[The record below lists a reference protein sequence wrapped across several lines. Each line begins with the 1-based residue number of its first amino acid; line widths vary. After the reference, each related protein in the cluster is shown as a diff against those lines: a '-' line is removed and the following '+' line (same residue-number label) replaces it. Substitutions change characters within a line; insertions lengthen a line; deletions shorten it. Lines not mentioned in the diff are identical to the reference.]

1 MVTPKLVTTPSPWS
15 GTGTGCASL
24 ASPGPARW
32 SADRGEHWSPG
43 RQSWRKHGCLAPDP
57 APWSWHSPMS
67 QQQDS
72 HPPEPTSCQRPEVE
86 VENKS
91 TWAAHLALRRLQMC
105 RHTQPRVCTSS
116 ETHTPRGHSQTPAPP
131 PTPTAARCTSKMK
144 LWLWMRKFTAAHEW
158 TELQG
163 PATRAPP
170 PPIFLCPLTR
180 P

>member
-57 APWSWHSPMS
+57 AHWSWHSPMS
-67 QQQDS
+67 QQHDS

-105 RHTQPRVCTSS
+105 RHTHSLVCVHPQKHTHPGDTARPQPLL
-116 ETHTPRGHSQTPAPP
+116 PP
-131 PTPTAARCTSKMK
+131 PLLPD
-144 LWLWMRKFTAAHEW
+144 
-158 TELQG
+158 
-163 PATRAPP
+163 AP
-170 PPIFLCPLTR
+170 LR
-180 P
+180 